1 MAGWCWESRD
11 RDHKLSMQWSNSS
24 CTSTLMSMEKSTKID
39 NDICETHV
47 QSLSSHWWLD
57 ICGIELDPL
66 FLCKHLSVD
75 LSYIS
80 MCTLNM
86 EWIRKDR
93 SLPSIDVYALT
104 PSVVNDVYA
113 LSPSVVNVTKVAFT
127 QCHIMPHKMVVYLLK
142 KYFYCSSSHV

>member
-1 MAGWCWESRD
+1 
-11 RDHKLSMQWSNSS
+11 
-24 CTSTLMSMEKSTKID
+24 MSMEKSTKID

-86 EWIRKDR
+86 EWIRK
-93 SLPSIDVYALT
+93 
-104 PSVVNDVYA
+104 
-113 LSPSVVNVTKVAFT
+113 VAFT
-127 QCHIMPHKMVVYLLK
+127 LGQNTPRKMVGFLLK
-142 KYFYCSSSHV
+142 KHFFIYQIAKFTAYYAA